1 MGKTQTPIIYTF
13 TLTLLVSPEII
24 RPPPNLAVDEGD
36 SILMECVARGFP
48 IPQIRWFQNNQLTPF
63 NGSVIEIAAVTS
75 QHTGVYRCVA
85 ENVAGNA
92 SATAVLAVRGECFI
106 PNHER

>member
-1 MGKTQTPIIYTF
+1 MSVS
-13 TLTLLVSPEII
+13 LTIVVSPKII

-48 IPQIRWFQNNQLTPF
+48 IPRIRWLQNNQLTPY
-63 NGSVIEIAAVTS
+63 NDSVIEIAAVTS
-75 QHTGVYRCVA
+75 RHTGVYRCVA

-92 SATAVLAVRGECFI
+92 SATAVLAVRG
-106 PNHER
+106 